1 MYIDDS
7 TLTRNGKTYR
17 RVLLRNSYRIN
28 GEVRHDTLANLSQ
41 CSDEEI
47 QAIKLAL
54 KHKAQLAELGS
65 LRDAVK
71 SEQGLAVGAGWVL
84 NQLALR
90 LGIPK
95 ALGKGQEAKLA
106 LWLVFAAVIAQGS
119 RLSAVR
125 LAKQHAVCDI
135 LDLKAF
141 NEDHLYGALDWL
153 AERQSV
159 VEEALFTHHYR
170 EPGKVPTL
178 YLYDVT
184 SSYFEGEHN
193 ELADYGYNRDGK
205 RGKKQIVIGLMTDEH
220 GWPLCVEVFKGNTQD
235 SQTVV
240 AQIDKLVK
248 QFGVKRVAF
257 VGDRGMIKSAQ
268 IEHLTKEDF
277 YYITAIT
284 KPQVES
290 LIKQGVF
297 QLTLFEDPLVEV
309 EMDALRYILKR
320 NPVRAAEIAATR
332 NSKLKRL
339 KKTVAQQN
347 AYLAEHPHAK
357 PTTALK
363 NAYKKATTLQIQ
375 PWVEIKVNQNT
386 LSLEVNQ
393 DKLKETARLDGCYVI
408 KSDLP
413 PQIASTQTP
422 P

>member
-1 MYIDDS
+1 
-7 TLTRNGKTYR
+7 
-17 RVLLRNSYRIN
+17 
-28 GEVRHDTLANLSQ
+28 
-41 CSDEEI
+41 
-47 QAIKLAL
+47 
-54 KHKAQLAELGS
+54 
-65 LRDAVK
+65 
-71 SEQGLAVGAGWVL
+71 
-84 NQLALR
+84 
-90 LGIPK
+90 
-95 ALGKGQEAKLA
+95 LGKGQEAKLA

-153 AERQSV
+153 AERQSA
-159 VEEALFTHHYR
+159 VEEALFTHHYS
-170 EPGKVPTL
+170 EPGKAPTL

-205 RGKKQIVIGLMTDEH
+205 RGKKQIVIGLMTDEY

-248 QFGVKRVAF
+248 RFGVKRVAF

-297 QLTLFEDPLVEV
+297 QLTMFEDALVEV
-309 EMDALRYILKR
+309 EMDELRYILKR

-339 KKTVAQQN
+339 KKT
-347 AYLAEHPHAK
+347 
-357 PTTALK
+357 AL
-363 NAYKKATTLQIQ
+363 
-375 PWVEIKVNQNT
+375 W
-386 LSLEVNQ
+386 
-393 DKLKETARLDGCYVI
+393 
-408 KSDLP
+408 
-413 PQIASTQTP
+413 
-422 P
+422 